1 MPEQNTD
8 NILQN
13 VNKRDI
19 KRNTSNQIVSYT
31 LEDDSNF
38 EYGIH
43 KVEGVAQRYDK
54 EVYSR
59 ALDTLSDEL
68 IVDLPDVPLETIQF
82 NYVDESNLYVNGQ
95 ANEVDDVFEDIFSGR
110 YELTNGARTHKG
122 WTDTHT
128 INPTFFNSDT
138 QAAGFSFQGYDVIP
152 FDKTVFG
159 PGLEEGGYR
168 ITKELIESGK
178 NLRFQVKI
186 GVANESSFGESQ
198 NFHLSFNRKRKP
210 NDVRTTFAE
219 EFISVG
225 SPQYPFIQTTYDLM
239 NNQMV
244 EHDIWEVQAKVTAYQ
259 KVFLYGNKAVF
270 NVEVFGDEISA
281 TNWGPNGN
289 VGNDDFSNVPPPQF
303 PMGSTR

>member
-43 KVEGVAQRYDK
+43 KVDGITQRYDRQI
-54 EVYSR
+54 YTR
-59 ALDTLSDEL
+59 AIDTLSNEL
-68 IVDLPDVPLETIQF
+68 IVDLPDVPLEEIEI
-82 NYVDESNLYVNGQ
+82 NYVAETNLYVNGQ
-95 ANEVDDVFEDIFSGR
+95 ANEVDDGFEDIFSGR
-110 YELTNGARTHKG
+110 YELTNGARTHTG
-122 WTDTHT
+122 WKDTHT
-128 INPTFFNSDT
+128 INPTFANADT
-138 QAAGFSFQGYDVIP
+138 REAGFSFQGYDVIP

-186 GVANESSFGESQ
+186 GVANESNNSQ

-210 NDVRTTFAE
+210 NDVKTTLSE
-219 EFISVG
+219 EFISVDA
-225 SPQYPFIQTTYDLM
+225 SQYPFIQTTYDLM

-259 KVFLYGNKAVF
+259 GVFLWGDKAVF

-281 TNWGPNGN
+281 TDWGSNGN

>member
-43 KVEGVAQRYDK
+43 KVEGVTQRYDRQ
-54 EVYSR
+54 VYTR
-59 ALDTLSDEL
+59 AIDTLSNEL

-82 NYVDESNLYVNGQ
+82 NYVDESKLYVNGQ
-95 ANEVDDVFEDIFSGR
+95 ANEIDDGFEDIFSGR
-110 YELTNGARTHKG
+110 YELTNGARTHTG
-122 WTDTHT
+122 WKDTHT
-128 INPTFFNSDT
+128 INPTFSNSDT
-138 QAAGFSFQGYDVIP
+138 RAAGFSFSGYDVIP
-152 FDKTVFG
+152 FDKAVFG

-178 NLRFQVKI
+178 NLRFHVKI
-186 GVANESSFGESQ
+186 GVANESDNSQ

-210 NDVRTTFAE
+210 NDVKTMFAE
-219 EFISVG
+219 EFISV
-225 SPQYPFIQTTYDLM
+225 SSSQYPFIQTTYDLM
-239 NNQMV
+239 NSQMV

-259 KVFLYGNKAVF
+259 GAFLWGDKSIF
-270 NVEVFGDEISA
+270 NVEIFGDEISA
-281 TNWGPNGN
+281 TDWGPNGN
-289 VGNDDFSNVPPPQF
+289 VGNDDFSNIPPPQF

>member
-43 KVEGVAQRYDK
+43 KVEGATQRYDRQI
-54 EVYSR
+54 YTR
-59 ALDTLSDEL
+59 AIDTLSNEL
-68 IVDLPDVPLETIQF
+68 IVDLPDVPLEEIEI
-82 NYVDESNLYVNGQ
+82 NYVAETNLYVNGQ
-95 ANEVDDVFEDIFSGR
+95 ANEVDDGFEDIFSGR
-110 YELTNGARTHKG
+110 YELTNGARTHTG
-122 WTDTHT
+122 WKDTHT
-128 INPTFFNSDT
+128 INPTFSNADT
-138 QAAGFSFQGYDVIP
+138 RAAGFSFQGYDVIP

-159 PGLEEGGYR
+159 PVLEEGGYR

-186 GVANESSFGESQ
+186 GVANESNNSQ

-210 NDVRTTFAE
+210 NDVRTTLSQ
-219 EFISVG
+219 EFISVDA
-225 SPQYPFIQTTYDLM
+225 SQYPFIQTTYDLM

-259 KVFLYGNKAVF
+259 GVFLWGDKAVF

-281 TNWGPNGN
+281 TDWGPNGN

>member
-43 KVEGVAQRYDK
+43 KVDGITQRYDRQI
-54 EVYSR
+54 YTR
-59 ALDTLSDEL
+59 AIDTLSNEL
-68 IVDLPDVPLETIQF
+68 IVDLPDVPLEEIEI
-82 NYVDESNLYVNGQ
+82 NYVAETNLYVNGQ
-95 ANEVDDVFEDIFSGR
+95 ANEVDDGFEDIFSGR
-110 YELTNGARTHKG
+110 YELTNGARTHTG
-122 WTDTHT
+122 WKDTHT
-128 INPTFFNSDT
+128 INPTFANADT
-138 QAAGFSFQGYDVIP
+138 REAGFSFQGYDVIP

-186 GVANESSFGESQ
+186 GVANESNNSQ

-210 NDVRTTFAE
+210 NDVKTTLSE
-219 EFISVG
+219 EFISVDA
-225 SPQYPFIQTTYDLM
+225 SQYPFIQTTYDLM

-259 KVFLYGNKAVF
+259 GVFLWGDKSVF

-281 TNWGPNGN
+281 TDWGPNGN

>member
-43 KVEGVAQRYDK
+43 KVEGVTQRYDK
-54 EVYSR
+54 EVYGR
-59 ALDTLSDEL
+59 AIDTLSNEL

-82 NYVDESNLYVNGQ
+82 NYVDETKLYVNGQ
-95 ANEVDDVFEDIFSGR
+95 ANEVDDGFEDIFSGR

-122 WTDTHT
+122 WKDTHT
-128 INPTFFNSDT
+128 INPTFSNADT
-138 QAAGFSFQGYDVIP
+138 QAEGFSFSGYDVIP
-152 FDKTVFG
+152 FDKAVFG

-186 GVANESSFGESQ
+186 GVANESNSSQ
-198 NFHLSFNRKRKP
+198 NFHLIFNRKRKP
-210 NDVRTTFAE
+210 NSVATTYAE
-219 EFISVG
+219 EFIQVA
-225 SPQYPFIQTTYDLM
+225 SPGYPFIQTTYDLM
-239 NNQMV
+239 NNQMR
-244 EHDIWEVQAKVTAYQ
+244 EHDIWEVQAKVTAARG
-259 KVFLYGNKAVF
+259 VFLWGDKSVF
-270 NVEVFGDEISA
+270 NVEVFGDDISA
-281 TNWGPNGN
+281 TDWGPNGN
-289 VGNDDFSNVPPPQF
+289 VGTQQF
-303 PMGSTR
+303 PLEGVTENSGR

>member
-43 KVEGVAQRYDK
+43 KVEGATQRYDT
-54 EVYSR
+54 EVYTR
-59 ALDTLSDEL
+59 AIDTLSNEL
-68 IVDLPDVPLETIQF
+68 IVDLPDVPLETIEF
-82 NYVDESNLYVNGQ
+82 NYVTEANLYVDGQ
-95 ANEVDDVFEDIFSGR
+95 ANEIDDGFEDIFSGR
-110 YELTNGARTHKG
+110 YELTNGARTHTG
-122 WTDTHT
+122 WKDTHT
-128 INPTFFNSDT
+128 INPTFSNADT
-138 QAAGFSFQGYDVIP
+138 RAAGFSFQGYDVIP

-186 GVANESSFGESQ
+186 GVANESNSSQ

-210 NDVRTTFAE
+210 DDVKTMFAE
-219 EFISVG
+219 EFSSIS
-225 SPQYPFIQTTYDLM
+225 SPQYPFIQTTYDLL
-239 NNQMV
+239 NSQMV

-259 KVFLYGNKAVF
+259 GVFLWGDKSVF
-270 NVEVFGDEISA
+270 NVEVYGDDISA
-281 TNWGPNGN
+281 TDWGPNGN
-289 VGNDDFSNVPPPQF
+289 VGDDDFSNVPPPQF

>member
-43 KVEGVAQRYDK
+43 KVEGATQRYDRQI
-54 EVYSR
+54 YTR
-59 ALDTLSDEL
+59 AIDTLSNEL
-68 IVDLPDVPLETIQF
+68 IVDLPDVPLEEIEI
-82 NYVDESNLYVNGQ
+82 NYVAETNLYVNGQ
-95 ANEVDDVFEDIFSGR
+95 ANEVDDGFEDIFSGR
-110 YELTNGARTHKG
+110 YELTNGARTHTG
-122 WTDTHT
+122 WKDTHT
-128 INPTFFNSDT
+128 INPTFANADT
-138 QAAGFSFQGYDVIP
+138 REAGFSFQGYDVIP

-186 GVANESSFGESQ
+186 GVANESNNSQ

-210 NDVRTTFAE
+210 NDVKTTLSE
-219 EFISVG
+219 EFISVDA
-225 SPQYPFIQTTYDLM
+225 SQYPFIQTTYDLM

-259 KVFLYGNKAVF
+259 GVFLWGDKAVF

-281 TNWGPNGN
+281 TDWGSNGN

>member
-1 MPEQNTD
+1 MPEQNTN

-43 KVEGVAQRYDK
+43 KVEGVAQRYDMGGY
-54 EVYSR
+54 VR
-59 ALDTLSDEL
+59 AIDTLSNEL
-68 IVDLPDVPLETIQF
+68 IVDLPDVPLEAIET
-82 NYVDESNLYVNGQ
+82 NYVSEANLYVNGQ
-95 ANEVDDVFEDIFSGR
+95 ANEVDDGFEDIFSGR
-110 YELTNGARTHKG
+110 YELTNGARTHTG
-122 WTDTHT
+122 WKDTHT
-128 INPTFFNSDT
+128 INPTFNNADT
-138 QAAGFSFQGYDVIP
+138 RAAGFSFSGYDIIP
-152 FDKTVFG
+152 FDKAVFG
-159 PGLEEGGYR
+159 PGLDTGGYR

-186 GVANESSFGESQ
+186 GVANESGQSQ
-198 NFHLSFNRKRKP
+198 NFHLSFKRKRKP
-210 NDVRTTFAE
+210 NDVRTTFSE
-219 EFISVG
+219 EFVSVD
-225 SPQYPFIQTTYDLM
+225 SSQYPFIQTTYDLM

-259 KVFLYGNKAVF
+259 GVFLWGDKAVL

-281 TNWGPNGN
+281 TDWGPNGN
-289 VGNDDFSNVPPPQF
+289 VGNDDFSNIPPPQF

>member
-43 KVEGVAQRYDK
+43 KVEGVTQRYGR
-54 EVYSR
+54 EVYVR
-59 ALDTLSDEL
+59 TIDTLSNEL
-68 IVDLPDVPLETIQF
+68 IVDLPDIPLEAIEM
-82 NYVDESNLYVNGQ
+82 NYVAEANLYVNGQ
-95 ANEVDDVFEDIFSGR
+95 ATEVDDGFEDIFSGR
-110 YELTNGARTHKG
+110 YELTNGARTHTG
-122 WTDTHT
+122 WKDTHT
-128 INPTFFNSDT
+128 INPTFNNEDT
-138 QAAGFSFQGYDVIP
+138 RAAGFQFSGYDIIP
-152 FDKTVFG
+152 FDKGVFG
-159 PGLEEGGYR
+159 PVLEESGYR

-186 GVANESSFGESQ
+186 GLANESLQSQ

-210 NDVRTTFAE
+210 NDVREMFSE
-219 EFISVG
+219 EVISVD
-225 SPQYPFIQTTYDLM
+225 SSKYPFIQTTYDLM
-239 NNQMV
+239 NNKMV

-259 KVFLYGNKAVF
+259 GVFLWGDKAVF

-281 TNWGPNGN
+281 TNWGPNGG
-289 VGNDDFSNVPPPQF
+289 VGNDDVSNIPPPQF